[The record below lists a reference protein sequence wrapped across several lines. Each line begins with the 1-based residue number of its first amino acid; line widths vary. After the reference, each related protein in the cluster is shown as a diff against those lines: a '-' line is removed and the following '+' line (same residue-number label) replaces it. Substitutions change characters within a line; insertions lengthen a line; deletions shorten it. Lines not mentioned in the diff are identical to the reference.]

1 MMKRF
6 VAFLLLFFGALSSLA
21 PDGAAQVKLNEIIA
35 DPNSDWDSDG
45 VVNSKL
51 DEWVEIIN
59 TGSNTVDLG
68 VYRITDQSAGK
79 VFRFALSGS
88 IAPGETRVIYGTQV
102 VAWQTANGVSAFG
115 FSLNNSGDT
124 VYLYRI
130 TGTDTTAIDSYAY
143 ASSQITDDR
152 AVGRLP
158 DGGEPWVIF
167 DALNSYKGDDY
178 PVAAG
183 CLPSPGGFANCPTP
197 TKASTWGN
205 VKSKFSKK

>member
-1 MMKRF
+1 
-6 VAFLLLFFGALSSLA
+6 
-21 PDGAAQVKLNEIIA
+21 
-35 DPNSDWDSDG
+35 
-45 VVNSKL
+45 
-51 DEWVEIIN
+51 EIIN

-79 VFRFALSGS
+79 VFRYALSGS

-102 VAWQTANGVSAFG
+102 VAWQTANSVSAFG

-130 TGTDTTAIDSYAY
+130 TGTDTTAVDSYAY
-143 ASSQITDDR
+143 ASIQIADDR

>member
-1 MMKRF
+1 MKRF

-21 PDGAAQVKLNEIIA
+21 PDGAAQVKLNEMIA

-79 VFRFALSGS
+79 VYTNAISYSTSL
-88 IAPGETRVIYGTQV
+88 GETRVIYGTQV
-102 VAWQTANGVSAFG
+102 VAWQTANSVSAFG

-124 VYLYRI
+124 VYLYQV
-130 TGTDTTAIDSYAY
+130 TAVDTSVVDSYPY
-143 ASSQITDDR
+143 ATNQVKDDR
-152 AVGRLP
+152 SVGRYP
-158 DGGEPWVIF
+158 DGGGTWAIF
-167 DALNSYKGDDY
+167 DGLNPYNGTDY
-178 PVAAG
+178 PVASG
-183 CLPSPGGFANCPTP
+183 CLPSPGAVSNCPTP
-197 TKASTWGN
+197 VKTSSWGQ
-205 VKSKFSKK
+205 VKSKYSK